1 MLACAES
8 IILIIKSKCVA
19 DFSICLRLLIVFE
32 QLKFSR
38 SQAKFGKW
46 QEAFE
51 YVYKNVKIL
60 GYIVDSK
67 SIETYNDKKCINIQK
82 NEICIKAK
90 R

>member
-1 MLACAES
+1 MLLTCAES

-46 QEAFE
+46 QDFKE
-51 YVYKNVKIL
+51 L
-60 GYIVDSK
+60 LL
-67 SIETYNDKKCINIQK
+67 
-82 NEICIKAK
+82 
-90 R
+90 